1 MEAAG
6 GGGGGSVTRE
16 EGTCGKVV
24 MSCGSGESWSP
35 VRKWRTVVSVIG
47 LIRLW
52 GRARREQNFIE
63 AARMIL
69 SEFL

>member
-63 AARMIL
+63 RQHG
-69 SEFL
+69 